1 MVLELVPV
9 LFLIRVYREFYFMS
23 LETTIKVSREF
34 RKKLKI
40 AKGLDQTYQE
50 YLQAQLGI

>member
-1 MVLELVPV
+1 
-9 LFLIRVYREFYFMS
+9 MS

-50 YLQAQLGI
+50 YLQEMLGI

>member
-1 MVLELVPV
+1 
-9 LFLIRVYREFYFMS
+9 MS

-40 AKGLDQTYQE
+40 AKKLDQTYQE
-50 YLQAQLGI
+50 YLQEMLGL